1 MKKLHLAVALIAVF
15 ALASSAQGQRTARPS
30 RTILAAVADRTRPA
44 EDAARDG
51 SRHPAE
57 IVAFAGVRPG
67 DRIVELAPG
76 GGYYTRILARAV
88 GPRGHVYAVV
98 SPGFAARAESM
109 ARFQRVVAGY
119 PNVEIVVSDIRTLTM
134 ARPVDVVWTSE
145 NYHDFHNAQGADLAA
160 LNRAVFG
167 ALRPGGT
174 YYIEDHAAPGTGITA
189 TSTLHRIDPQAVRDE
204 VGAAGF
210 RLEAESPVLANPADP
225 HTVRSTDAAIRGRT
239 DRFAMR
245 FRKPAR

>member
-1 MKKLHLAVALIAVF
+1 MKRIRY
-15 ALASSAQGQRTARPS
+15 ALAIAAALALAGSAHGQTRSRPS
-30 RTILAAVADRTRPA
+30 RVIMSAVADPARPA
-44 EDAARDG
+44 EDVARDAE
-51 SRHPAE
+51 RKPAE

-76 GGYYTRILARAV
+76 GGYYTRILARSA
-88 GPRGHVYAVV
+88 GPHGRVYAVV
-98 SPGFAARAESM
+98 SPGFAQRPESM
-109 ARFQRVVAGY
+109 NRLRAVVAPY

-134 ARPVDVVWTSE
+134 AQPVDLVWTSE
-145 NYHDFHNAQGADLAA
+145 NYHDFHNGPSADLGA

-167 ALRPGGT
+167 VLRPGGI
-174 YYIEDHAAPGTGITA
+174 YYIEDHAAPGTGVTA

-210 RLEAESPVLANPADP
+210 RLDAESPLLANPADP
-225 HTVRSTDAAIRGRT
+225 HNARSNDPSIRGHT

-245 FRKPAR
+245 FRKPR

>member
-1 MKKLHLAVALIAVF
+1 MKKLHIAIALTVAL
-15 ALASSAQGQRTARPS
+15 ALASSAQGQRNVQPS
-30 RTILAAVADRTRPA
+30 AAIRAAVADPTRPA

-51 SRHPAE
+51 GRHPAE
-57 IVAFAGVRPG
+57 ILAFAGVRPG
-67 DRIVELAPG
+67 MRIVELAPG

-98 SPGFAARAESM
+98 SPGFASRAESM
-109 ARFQRVVAGY
+109 GRFQRLVAGY

-134 ARPVDVVWTSE
+134 ARPVDLVWTSE
-145 NYHDFHNAQGADLAA
+145 NYHDFHNGQGADMGA

-167 ALRPGGT
+167 VLRPGGS
-174 YYIEDHAAPGTGITA
+174 YYVEDHAAPGTGVSA

-204 VGAAGF
+204 MTAAGF
-210 RLEAESPVLANPADP
+210 RLDGESPVLANPADP
-225 HTVRSTDAAIRGRT
+225 HTARVTDPAIRGRT

-245 FRKPAR
+245 FRRPAR